1 LLKNLFYHFG
11 QRCPILAD
19 GEPLISMEGIG
30 IYANEWAVDC
40 LRLRCGAEMSLMIV
54 RAFNAEVIEE
64 VRFAFRTGEIARDA
78 A

>member
-1 LLKNLFYHFG
+1 
-11 QRCPILAD
+11 
-19 GEPLISMEGIG
+19 
-30 IYANEWAVDC
+30 
-40 LRLRCGAEMSLMIV
+40 MSLTIV